1 MKLLCASLLL
11 LVSSSFLTA
20 DEEPKA
26 PVFTLSY
33 SSSSP
38 KVGDIVEVI
47 FKADVPQG
55 FHMYSTYNKC
65 DIGPL
70 KLDIQFTKHASYKL
84 VGTPYSVGDKK
95 AVDEVFKCEVG
106 QFDKVAEVR
115 QKIKVISKD
124 VVIKGSI
131 EGQWC
136 TETTCYSFGG
146 LVPIT
151 FSSQL
156 KVSAAASKPAAKTSG
171 QKTK

>member
-11 LVSSSFLTA
+11 LISSSFSAA
-20 DEEPKA
+20 DEEPKP
-26 PVFTLSY
+26 PVFVLSY
-33 SSSSP
+33 NNSSP
-38 KVGDIVEVI
+38 KVGDELEVV
-47 FKADVPQG
+47 FKADIPQG

-70 KLDIQFTKHASYKL
+70 KLSINFTKHASYKL

-95 AVDEVFKCEVG
+95 ATDEVFNCELG
-106 QFDKVAEVR
+106 QFEKTAEVR
-115 QKIKVISKD
+115 QKIKIISKD
-124 VVIKGSI
+124 VIIKGSI

-136 TETTCYSFGG
+136 TETTCYNFGG

-156 KVSAAASKPAAKTSG
+156 KAAGSSVKSSG